1 MLGKNSSSS
10 RWVDVEGMA
19 LTQEIEVVSEDKKIV
34 TEQFVKNLAEYRKTS
49 GYQGAGKNTSRKI
62 KNRIYNLN

>member
-1 MLGKNSSSS
+1 VLGKNSSSS

-49 GYQGAGKNTSRKI
+49 GYQGAGKNCKQE
-62 KNRIYNLN
+62 NRVYKLN